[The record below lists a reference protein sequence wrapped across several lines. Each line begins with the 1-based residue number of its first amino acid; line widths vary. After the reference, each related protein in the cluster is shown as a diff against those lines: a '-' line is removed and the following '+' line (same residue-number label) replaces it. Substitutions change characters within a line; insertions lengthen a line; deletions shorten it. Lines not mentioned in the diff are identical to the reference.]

1 MPDCTLNTLL
11 LILTHFLTQMF
22 LNFVV
27 AGLVMVHFAFQIIVF
42 STCLEFIV

>member
-11 LILTHFLTQMF
+11 LILTFLTQMF

-27 AGLVMVHFAFQIIVF
+27 AGLVTVHFAFQIIVF
-42 STCLEFIV
+42 SKCLEFIV